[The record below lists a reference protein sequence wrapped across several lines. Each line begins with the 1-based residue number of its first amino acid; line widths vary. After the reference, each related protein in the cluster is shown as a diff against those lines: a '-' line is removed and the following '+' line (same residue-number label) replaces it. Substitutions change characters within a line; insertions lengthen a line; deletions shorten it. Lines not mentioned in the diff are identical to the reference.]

1 MTKVIKRDCSEVDF
15 DKSKISTAILKAMK
29 NGSGIVKPKI
39 AEDIADEIENECK
52 DKDEVSISDIESM
65 VYDKLITKKQRL
77 TAKAYEGYRSI
88 REFQRENENT
98 TDEEIHNLVEDKDEY
113 WKDEN
118 ANKNPVLNPTKRDYI
133 AGSVSTDITKRYL
146 LSPEIIQAH
155 NDGLIHF
162 HDADYFLQH
171 MHNCGLVNS
180 EDMLQ
185 NNTVISETLI
195 ETPHSF
201 STACNIETQ
210 AIAQI
215 ASNQYGGQSIS
226 LAHLAPFV
234 NVSRKSIRKKVT
246 EELYDNGLIS
256 EYDED
261 LAEVVHITNKRL
273 KEEIEK
279 GVQTIQ
285 YQLVTLMTTNGQA
298 PFITIF
304 MYLNEAKNECEKA
317 DLAMLIEEMLH
328 QRIQGVKNEKGV
340 YIAPAF
346 PKLIYVLEEDN
357 ITEDSKYWYLT
368 ELAAKCTSK
377 RLVPDY
383 ISEKMMLELKG
394 DVYTCMG
401 CVDGK
406 ELITYKIKNNLYV
419 ESFERMW
426 RRLSDSFEIKHQ
438 YSETNPNLYMDLSE
452 VTIYD
457 TEKGFVET
465 KRIIRNVSSE
475 WLDVDFSNG
484 RRLLCT
490 TDHPLTLR
498 DGRNVHASELKL
510 GDKILINSNQYN
522 EESILFNT
530 DKAWLLGFMLCD
542 GCYQNNHVFASIA
555 ATGEDEIEEKFS
567 NTFTKYFGLNVKTI
581 LQERGKKGTY
591 KDLCAISDNN
601 GGIQYVT
608 NYFTSKFGG
617 INKVNRQIPNEVFSW
632 NYEAKL
638 AFFAGMI
645 DADDINSH
653 QNENNFST
661 VQIGSTNK
669 ELALQQMALAQS
681 IGIPAKIYHNH
692 YTKKNPELIRY
703 RVEFYP
709 TDELVNYIVCKKKCD
724 NYIESNVSG
733 YAIESEVIKINPIH
747 KEMYSY
753 DVTTSSE
760 HFEVSGIYSHN
771 CRSFLTVDRFTD
783 KVGNIA
789 NAKNFDP
796 NKHKYY
802 GRFNQGV
809 VTISL
814 PDIAFSSDGDF
825 DKFWE
830 IFEERTELCHKALR
844 SRHERLLGTSSDV
857 APILWQHGAYARLKK
872 HEKIDRLLYDGYSTI
887 SLGYAGLYE
896 CVKFMTGHSHSDEG
910 IGEEFG
916 LKVMQAL
923 NDKCNQWKKVENIDY
938 SLYGTPL
945 ESTTY
950 KFAKCLKSRFGE
962 NIFKELDGFDRNYI
976 TNSYHIPVFEHITAF
991 EKLRIESK
999 FQKLSPGGAISY
1011 IEVPSMSHNIP
1022 AILEVIKFI
1031 YNNIMYAE
1039 INTKS
1044 CYCEKC
1050 GFDGDIPLVS
1060 DENNRLKW
1068 ECPSCGNTDNTT
1080 MDIAFRVCG
1089 YIGTAKNGGNQGR
1102 YGDIHDRVYHLDDME
1117 YAED

>member
-1 MTKVIKRDCSEVDF
+1 MKVIKRDCSEVDF
-15 DKSKISTAILKAMK
+15 DKSKISAAILKAMK

-39 AEDIADEIENECK
+39 AEDIANEIENECK
-52 DKDEVSISDIESM
+52 DKNEVSVSDIESM
-65 VYDKLITKKQRL
+65 VFDKLITKKQRL

-98 TDEEIHNLVEDKDEY
+98 TDTEIYDLVEDKDEY

-118 ANKNPVLNPTKRDYI
+118 ANKNPTLNPTKRDYI
-133 AGSVSTDITKRYL
+133 AGSVSTDMTKRYL
-146 LSPEIIQAH
+146 LSPDIIQAH
-155 NDGLIHF
+155 NEGLIHF

-171 MHNCGLVNS
+171 MNNCGLVNS

-234 NVSRKSIRKKVT
+234 DVSRKSIRKKVT
-246 EELYDNGLIS
+246 EELFNNGLIS
-256 EYDED
+256 EYNED
-261 LAEVVHITNKRL
+261 LAEVINITNERL

-304 MYLNEAKNECEKA
+304 MYLNEAKNNQEKA
-317 DLAMLIEEMLH
+317 DLAMLIEEILR
-328 QRIQGVKNEKGV
+328 QRIQGVKNEEGV

-401 CVDGK
+401 
-406 ELITYKIKNNLYV
+406 
-419 ESFERMW
+419 
-426 RRLSDSFEIKHQ
+426 
-438 YSETNPNLYMDLSE
+438 
-452 VTIYD
+452 
-457 TEKGFVET
+457 
-465 KRIIRNVSSE
+465 
-475 WLDVDFSNG
+475 
-484 RRLLCT
+484 
-490 TDHPLTLR
+490 
-498 DGRNVHASELKL
+498 
-510 GDKILINSNQYN
+510 
-522 EESILFNT
+522 
-530 DKAWLLGFMLCD
+530 
-542 GCYQNNHVFASIA
+542 
-555 ATGEDEIEEKFS
+555 
-567 NTFTKYFGLNVKTI
+567 
-581 LQERGKKGTY
+581 
-591 KDLCAISDNN
+591 
-601 GGIQYVT
+601 
-608 NYFTSKFGG
+608 
-617 INKVNRQIPNEVFSW
+617 
-632 NYEAKL
+632 
-638 AFFAGMI
+638 
-645 DADDINSH
+645 
-653 QNENNFST
+653 
-661 VQIGSTNK
+661 
-669 ELALQQMALAQS
+669 
-681 IGIPAKIYHNH
+681 
-692 YTKKNPELIRY
+692 
-703 RVEFYP
+703 
-709 TDELVNYIVCKKKCD
+709 
-724 NYIESNVSG
+724 
-733 YAIESEVIKINPIH
+733 
-747 KEMYSY
+747 
-753 DVTTSSE
+753 
-760 HFEVSGIYSHN
+760 

-844 SRHERLLGTSSDV
+844 ARHERLLGTSSDV

-923 NDKCNQWKKVENIDY
+923 NDKCNQWKQAENIDY

-950 KFAKCLKSRFGE
+950 KFAKCLKSRFG
-962 NIFKELDGFDRNYI
+962 NDIFEKLDGFDRNYI

-1011 IEVPSMSHNIP
+1011 IEIPSMSHNIS

-1117 YAED
+1117 YTED

>member
-1 MTKVIKRDCSEVDF
+1 MTKVIKRDCSEVNF

-39 AEDIADEIENECK
+39 AEDIANEIENECK
-52 DKDEVSISDIESM
+52 NKDEVSISDIESM

-98 TDEEIHNLVEDKDEY
+98 TDVEIHDLVEDKDEY

-133 AGSVSTDITKRYL
+133 AGSVSTDMTKRYL

-155 NDGLIHF
+155 NEGLIHF

-171 MHNCGLVNS
+171 MHNCGVVNS

-195 ETPHSF
+195 ETPHGF

-234 NVSRKSIRKKVT
+234 DVSRKSIRKKVT

-256 EYDED
+256 EYNED
-261 LAEVVHITNKRL
+261 LAEVVNITNKRL

-304 MYLNEAKNECEKA
+304 MYLNEAKNEREKA

-328 QRIQGVKNEKGV
+328 QRIQGVKNEEGV

-368 ELAAKCTSK
+368 ELAAECTSK

-383 ISEKMMLELKG
+383 ISEKMMLKLKG

-401 CVDGK
+401 
-406 ELITYKIKNNLYV
+406 
-419 ESFERMW
+419 
-426 RRLSDSFEIKHQ
+426 
-438 YSETNPNLYMDLSE
+438 
-452 VTIYD
+452 
-457 TEKGFVET
+457 
-465 KRIIRNVSSE
+465 
-475 WLDVDFSNG
+475 
-484 RRLLCT
+484 
-490 TDHPLTLR
+490 
-498 DGRNVHASELKL
+498 
-510 GDKILINSNQYN
+510 
-522 EESILFNT
+522 
-530 DKAWLLGFMLCD
+530 
-542 GCYQNNHVFASIA
+542 
-555 ATGEDEIEEKFS
+555 
-567 NTFTKYFGLNVKTI
+567 
-581 LQERGKKGTY
+581 
-591 KDLCAISDNN
+591 
-601 GGIQYVT
+601 
-608 NYFTSKFGG
+608 
-617 INKVNRQIPNEVFSW
+617 
-632 NYEAKL
+632 
-638 AFFAGMI
+638 
-645 DADDINSH
+645 
-653 QNENNFST
+653 
-661 VQIGSTNK
+661 
-669 ELALQQMALAQS
+669 
-681 IGIPAKIYHNH
+681 
-692 YTKKNPELIRY
+692 
-703 RVEFYP
+703 
-709 TDELVNYIVCKKKCD
+709 
-724 NYIESNVSG
+724 
-733 YAIESEVIKINPIH
+733 
-747 KEMYSY
+747 
-753 DVTTSSE
+753 
-760 HFEVSGIYSHN
+760 

-796 NKHKYY
+796 SKHKYY

-844 SRHERLLGTSSDV
+844 ARHERLLGTSSDV

-910 IGEEFG
+910 VGEEFG
-916 LKVMQAL
+916 LKVMQTL
-923 NDKCNQWKKVENIDY
+923 NDKCNQWKEAENIDY

-950 KFAKCLKSRFGE
+950 KFAKCLKSRFGSD
-962 NIFKELDGFDRNYI
+962 IFKKLDGFDRNYI

-1050 GFDGDIPLVS
+1050 GFDGDIPLVL

-1117 YAED
+1117 YTED

>member
-52 DKDEVSISDIESM
+52 DKEEVSISDIESM

-98 TDEEIHNLVEDKDEY
+98 TDIEIHNLVEDKDEY

-133 AGSVSTDITKRYL
+133 AGSVSTDMTKRYL

-155 NDGLIHF
+155 NEGLIHF

-234 NVSRKSIRKKVT
+234 DVSRKSIRKKVT
-246 EELYDNGLIS
+246 EELFNNGLIS
-256 EYDED
+256 EYNED

-328 QRIQGVKNEKGV
+328 QRIQGVKNEDGV

-368 ELAAKCTSK
+368 ELAAECTSK

-401 CVDGK
+401 
-406 ELITYKIKNNLYV
+406 
-419 ESFERMW
+419 
-426 RRLSDSFEIKHQ
+426 
-438 YSETNPNLYMDLSE
+438 
-452 VTIYD
+452 
-457 TEKGFVET
+457 
-465 KRIIRNVSSE
+465 
-475 WLDVDFSNG
+475 
-484 RRLLCT
+484 
-490 TDHPLTLR
+490 
-498 DGRNVHASELKL
+498 
-510 GDKILINSNQYN
+510 
-522 EESILFNT
+522 
-530 DKAWLLGFMLCD
+530 
-542 GCYQNNHVFASIA
+542 
-555 ATGEDEIEEKFS
+555 
-567 NTFTKYFGLNVKTI
+567 
-581 LQERGKKGTY
+581 
-591 KDLCAISDNN
+591 
-601 GGIQYVT
+601 
-608 NYFTSKFGG
+608 
-617 INKVNRQIPNEVFSW
+617 
-632 NYEAKL
+632 
-638 AFFAGMI
+638 
-645 DADDINSH
+645 
-653 QNENNFST
+653 
-661 VQIGSTNK
+661 
-669 ELALQQMALAQS
+669 
-681 IGIPAKIYHNH
+681 
-692 YTKKNPELIRY
+692 
-703 RVEFYP
+703 
-709 TDELVNYIVCKKKCD
+709 
-724 NYIESNVSG
+724 
-733 YAIESEVIKINPIH
+733 
-747 KEMYSY
+747 
-753 DVTTSSE
+753 
-760 HFEVSGIYSHN
+760 

-844 SRHERLLGTSSDV
+844 ARHERLLGTSSDV

-923 NDKCNQWKKVENIDY
+923 NDKCNQWKQAENIDY

-950 KFAKCLKSRFGE
+950 KFAKCLKSRFGSD
-962 NIFKELDGFDRNYI
+962 IFKKLDGFDRNYI

-1068 ECPSCGNTDNTT
+1068 ECPNCGNTDNTT

-1117 YAED
+1117 YTED

>member
-1 MTKVIKRDCSEVDF
+1 MIQVIKRDCTLADF
-15 DKSKISTAILKAMK
+15 DASKIYNAIMKAMK
-29 NGSGIVKPKI
+29 NGSGIVKPNI
-39 AEDIADEIENECK
+39 AEDIANEIEAECRNI
-52 DKDEVSISDIESM
+52 DEVSISDIELM
-65 VYDKLITKKQRL
+65 VYDKLISKKQRL

-98 TDEEIHNLVEDKDEY
+98 TDEEINSLLDDGNEY
-113 WKDEN
+113 WIHEN
-118 ANKNPVLNPTKRDYI
+118 ANKNSILNPTKRDYM
-133 AGSVSTDITKRYL
+133 AGIISTDATKRYL

-155 NDGLIHF
+155 NEGIIHF
-162 HDADYFLQH
+162 HDADYFAQH
-171 MHNCGLVNS
+171 MHNCGLVNL

-185 NNTVISETLI
+185 NNTVISEVLI
-195 ETPHSF
+195 EKPHAF
-201 STACNIETQ
+201 STACNIATQ
-210 AIAQI
+210 GIAQI

-234 NVSRKSIRKKVT
+234 NVSRKSIRKNVT

-256 EYDED
+256 DYNED
-261 LAEVVHITNKRL
+261 LAEVVNITNKRL

-304 MYLNEAKNECEKA
+304 MYLNEAKNEREKA

-328 QRIQGVKNEKGV
+328 QRIQGVKNEDGV

-346 PKLIYVLEEDN
+346 PKLIYVLEDDN

-368 ELAAKCTSK
+368 ELAAECSSK

-401 CVDGK
+401 
-406 ELITYKIKNNLYV
+406 
-419 ESFERMW
+419 
-426 RRLSDSFEIKHQ
+426 
-438 YSETNPNLYMDLSE
+438 
-452 VTIYD
+452 
-457 TEKGFVET
+457 
-465 KRIIRNVSSE
+465 
-475 WLDVDFSNG
+475 
-484 RRLLCT
+484 
-490 TDHPLTLR
+490 
-498 DGRNVHASELKL
+498 
-510 GDKILINSNQYN
+510 
-522 EESILFNT
+522 
-530 DKAWLLGFMLCD
+530 
-542 GCYQNNHVFASIA
+542 
-555 ATGEDEIEEKFS
+555 
-567 NTFTKYFGLNVKTI
+567 
-581 LQERGKKGTY
+581 
-591 KDLCAISDNN
+591 
-601 GGIQYVT
+601 
-608 NYFTSKFGG
+608 
-617 INKVNRQIPNEVFSW
+617 
-632 NYEAKL
+632 
-638 AFFAGMI
+638 
-645 DADDINSH
+645 
-653 QNENNFST
+653 
-661 VQIGSTNK
+661 
-669 ELALQQMALAQS
+669 
-681 IGIPAKIYHNH
+681 
-692 YTKKNPELIRY
+692 
-703 RVEFYP
+703 
-709 TDELVNYIVCKKKCD
+709 
-724 NYIESNVSG
+724 
-733 YAIESEVIKINPIH
+733 
-747 KEMYSY
+747 
-753 DVTTSSE
+753 
-760 HFEVSGIYSHN
+760 

-844 SRHERLLGTSSDV
+844 ARHERLLGTSSDV

-923 NDKCNQWKKVENIDY
+923 NDKCNQWKQAENIDY

-950 KFAKCLKSRFGE
+950 KFAKCLKSRFGSD
-962 NIFKELDGFDRNYI
+962 IFEKLDGFDRNYI

-1117 YAED
+1117 YTED

>member
-1 MTKVIKRDCSEVDF
+1 MVVIKRDCSEVDF

-39 AEDIADEIENECK
+39 AEDIADEIEEECNNK
-52 DKDEVSISDIESM
+52 EDVSISDIESM

-234 NVSRKSIRKKVT
+234 NVSRKSIRKKVI

-256 EYDED
+256 NYNED
-261 LAEVVHITNKRL
+261 LAEVANITNKRL

-304 MYLNEAKNECEKA
+304 MYLNEAKNEREKA

-401 CVDGK
+401 C
-406 ELITYKIKNNLYV
+406 
-419 ESFERMW
+419 
-426 RRLSDSFEIKHQ
+426 
-438 YSETNPNLYMDLSE
+438 
-452 VTIYD
+452 
-457 TEKGFVET
+457 
-465 KRIIRNVSSE
+465 
-475 WLDVDFSNG
+475 
-484 RRLLCT
+484 
-490 TDHPLTLR
+490 
-498 DGRNVHASELKL
+498 
-510 GDKILINSNQYN
+510 
-522 EESILFNT
+522 
-530 DKAWLLGFMLCD
+530 
-542 GCYQNNHVFASIA
+542 
-555 ATGEDEIEEKFS
+555 
-567 NTFTKYFGLNVKTI
+567 
-581 LQERGKKGTY
+581 
-591 KDLCAISDNN
+591 
-601 GGIQYVT
+601 
-608 NYFTSKFGG
+608 
-617 INKVNRQIPNEVFSW
+617 
-632 NYEAKL
+632 
-638 AFFAGMI
+638 
-645 DADDINSH
+645 
-653 QNENNFST
+653 
-661 VQIGSTNK
+661 
-669 ELALQQMALAQS
+669 
-681 IGIPAKIYHNH
+681 
-692 YTKKNPELIRY
+692 
-703 RVEFYP
+703 
-709 TDELVNYIVCKKKCD
+709 
-724 NYIESNVSG
+724 
-733 YAIESEVIKINPIH
+733 
-747 KEMYSY
+747 
-753 DVTTSSE
+753 
-760 HFEVSGIYSHN
+760 
-771 CRSFLTVDRFTD
+771 RSFLTVDRFTD

-844 SRHERLLGTSSDV
+844 ARHERLLGTSSDV

-872 HEKIDRLLYDGYSTI
+872 HEKIDRLLYNGYSTI

-923 NDKCNQWKKVENIDY
+923 NDKCNQWKQAENIDY

-950 KFAKCLKSRFGE
+950 KFAKCLKSRFG
-962 NIFKELDGFDRNYI
+962 NDIFEKLDGFDRNYI

-991 EKLRIESK
+991 EKLKIESK

-1011 IEVPSMSHNIP
+1011 IEIPSMSHNIS

-1117 YAED
+1117 YTED

>member
-1 MTKVIKRDCSEVDF
+1 MTKVKVIQRDCSEADF

-39 AEDIADEIENECK
+39 AEDIADEIEEECK
-52 DKDEVSISDIESM
+52 DKDEVSVSDIESM

-98 TDEEIHNLVEDKDEY
+98 TDEEIFRLIEDHDEY

-118 ANKNPVLNPTKRDYI
+118 ANKNPVLNPTKRDYM

-146 LSPEIIQAH
+146 LSPEIVQAH
-155 NDGLIHF
+155 LLGLLHF
-162 HDADYFLQH
+162 HDADYFAQH
-171 MHNCGLVNS
+171 MNNCGLDNL
-180 EDMLQ
+180 DDILQ
-185 NNTVISETLI
+185 NETVISETLI
-195 ETPHSF
+195 QKPHSF
-201 STACNIETQ
+201 STACNIATQ

-246 EELYDNGLIS
+246 EELYNNGLIS
-256 EYDED
+256 EYNENF
-261 LAEVVHITNKRL
+261 AEVINITNKRL
-273 KEEIEK
+273 KEEVEK
-279 GVQTIQ
+279 GIQMIQ

-317 DLAMLIEEMLH
+317 DLAMLIEEMLR
-328 QRIQGVKNEKGV
+328 QRIQGVKNEYGV

-368 ELAAKCTSK
+368 ELAAECSSK

-401 CVDGK
+401 
-406 ELITYKIKNNLYV
+406 
-419 ESFERMW
+419 
-426 RRLSDSFEIKHQ
+426 
-438 YSETNPNLYMDLSE
+438 
-452 VTIYD
+452 
-457 TEKGFVET
+457 
-465 KRIIRNVSSE
+465 
-475 WLDVDFSNG
+475 
-484 RRLLCT
+484 
-490 TDHPLTLR
+490 
-498 DGRNVHASELKL
+498 
-510 GDKILINSNQYN
+510 
-522 EESILFNT
+522 
-530 DKAWLLGFMLCD
+530 
-542 GCYQNNHVFASIA
+542 
-555 ATGEDEIEEKFS
+555 
-567 NTFTKYFGLNVKTI
+567 
-581 LQERGKKGTY
+581 
-591 KDLCAISDNN
+591 
-601 GGIQYVT
+601 
-608 NYFTSKFGG
+608 
-617 INKVNRQIPNEVFSW
+617 
-632 NYEAKL
+632 
-638 AFFAGMI
+638 
-645 DADDINSH
+645 
-653 QNENNFST
+653 
-661 VQIGSTNK
+661 
-669 ELALQQMALAQS
+669 
-681 IGIPAKIYHNH
+681 
-692 YTKKNPELIRY
+692 
-703 RVEFYP
+703 
-709 TDELVNYIVCKKKCD
+709 
-724 NYIESNVSG
+724 
-733 YAIESEVIKINPIH
+733 
-747 KEMYSY
+747 
-753 DVTTSSE
+753 
-760 HFEVSGIYSHN
+760 

-844 SRHERLLGTSSDV
+844 ARHERLLGTSSDV

-923 NDKCNQWKKVENIDY
+923 NDKCNQWKQAENIDY

-950 KFAKCLKSRFGE
+950 KFAKCLKSRFGSD
-962 NIFKELDGFDRNYI
+962 IFKKLDGFDRNYI

-1068 ECPSCGNTDNTT
+1068 ECPNCGNTDNTT

-1117 YAED
+1117 YTED

>member
-39 AEDIADEIENECK
+39 ADDIANEIEEECK
-52 DKDEVSISDIESM
+52 DKEEVSISDIESI

-98 TDEEIHNLVEDKDEY
+98 TDIEIHDLVEDKDEY

-133 AGSVSTDITKRYL
+133 AGSVSTDMTKRYL

-155 NDGLIHF
+155 NEGLIHF

-171 MHNCGLVNS
+171 MHNCGLVNL

-185 NNTVISETLI
+185 NNTVISEVLI
-195 ETPHSF
+195 EKPHAF
-201 STACNIETQ
+201 STACNIATQ
-210 AIAQI
+210 GIAQI

-256 EYDED
+256 EYNED
-261 LAEVVHITNKRL
+261 LAEVINITDKRL

-328 QRIQGVKNEKGV
+328 QRIQGVKNEDGV

-368 ELAAKCTSK
+368 ELAAECSSK

-401 CVDGK
+401 
-406 ELITYKIKNNLYV
+406 
-419 ESFERMW
+419 
-426 RRLSDSFEIKHQ
+426 
-438 YSETNPNLYMDLSE
+438 
-452 VTIYD
+452 
-457 TEKGFVET
+457 
-465 KRIIRNVSSE
+465 
-475 WLDVDFSNG
+475 
-484 RRLLCT
+484 
-490 TDHPLTLR
+490 
-498 DGRNVHASELKL
+498 
-510 GDKILINSNQYN
+510 
-522 EESILFNT
+522 
-530 DKAWLLGFMLCD
+530 
-542 GCYQNNHVFASIA
+542 
-555 ATGEDEIEEKFS
+555 
-567 NTFTKYFGLNVKTI
+567 
-581 LQERGKKGTY
+581 
-591 KDLCAISDNN
+591 
-601 GGIQYVT
+601 
-608 NYFTSKFGG
+608 
-617 INKVNRQIPNEVFSW
+617 
-632 NYEAKL
+632 
-638 AFFAGMI
+638 
-645 DADDINSH
+645 
-653 QNENNFST
+653 
-661 VQIGSTNK
+661 
-669 ELALQQMALAQS
+669 
-681 IGIPAKIYHNH
+681 
-692 YTKKNPELIRY
+692 
-703 RVEFYP
+703 
-709 TDELVNYIVCKKKCD
+709 
-724 NYIESNVSG
+724 
-733 YAIESEVIKINPIH
+733 
-747 KEMYSY
+747 
-753 DVTTSSE
+753 
-760 HFEVSGIYSHN
+760 

-844 SRHERLLGTSSDV
+844 ARHERLLGTSSDV

-872 HEKIDRLLYDGYSTI
+872 HEKIDRLLYNGYSTI

-916 LKVMQAL
+916 LKVMQSL
-923 NDKCNQWKKVENIDY
+923 NDKCNQWKQAENIDY

-950 KFAKCLKSRFGE
+950 KFAKCLKSRFGSD
-962 NIFKELDGFDRNYI
+962 IFEKLDGFDRNYI

-1117 YAED
+1117 YTED

>member
-1 MTKVIKRDCSEVDF
+1 MKVVKRDCSEVDF

-39 AEDIADEIENECK
+39 AEDIANEIEKECK
-52 DKDEVSISDIESM
+52 NKDEVSISDIESM

-98 TDEEIHNLVEDKDEY
+98 TDSEIHNLVEDKDEY

-118 ANKNPVLNPTKRDYI
+118 ANKNPTLNPTKRDYI
-133 AGSVSTDITKRYL
+133 AGSVSTDMTKRYL

-155 NDGLIHF
+155 NEGLIHF

-171 MHNCGLVNS
+171 MHNCGLVNL

-185 NNTVISETLI
+185 NNTVISEVLI
-195 ETPHSF
+195 ETPHAF
-201 STACNIETQ
+201 STACNIATQ
-210 AIAQI
+210 GIAQI

-234 NVSRKSIRKKVT
+234 DVSRKSIRKKVT

-256 EYDED
+256 EYNED
-261 LAEVVHITNKRL
+261 LAEVVNITNKRL

-304 MYLNEAKNECEKA
+304 MYLNEAKNEREKA

-368 ELAAKCTSK
+368 ELAAECTSK

-383 ISEKMMLELKG
+383 ISEKMMLELKC

-401 CVDGK
+401 
-406 ELITYKIKNNLYV
+406 
-419 ESFERMW
+419 
-426 RRLSDSFEIKHQ
+426 
-438 YSETNPNLYMDLSE
+438 
-452 VTIYD
+452 
-457 TEKGFVET
+457 
-465 KRIIRNVSSE
+465 
-475 WLDVDFSNG
+475 
-484 RRLLCT
+484 
-490 TDHPLTLR
+490 
-498 DGRNVHASELKL
+498 
-510 GDKILINSNQYN
+510 
-522 EESILFNT
+522 
-530 DKAWLLGFMLCD
+530 
-542 GCYQNNHVFASIA
+542 
-555 ATGEDEIEEKFS
+555 
-567 NTFTKYFGLNVKTI
+567 
-581 LQERGKKGTY
+581 
-591 KDLCAISDNN
+591 
-601 GGIQYVT
+601 
-608 NYFTSKFGG
+608 
-617 INKVNRQIPNEVFSW
+617 
-632 NYEAKL
+632 
-638 AFFAGMI
+638 
-645 DADDINSH
+645 
-653 QNENNFST
+653 
-661 VQIGSTNK
+661 
-669 ELALQQMALAQS
+669 
-681 IGIPAKIYHNH
+681 
-692 YTKKNPELIRY
+692 
-703 RVEFYP
+703 
-709 TDELVNYIVCKKKCD
+709 
-724 NYIESNVSG
+724 
-733 YAIESEVIKINPIH
+733 
-747 KEMYSY
+747 
-753 DVTTSSE
+753 
-760 HFEVSGIYSHN
+760 

-789 NAKNFDP
+789 NAKNFNP
-796 NKHKYY
+796 SKHKYY

-844 SRHERLLGTSSDV
+844 ARHERLLGTSSDV

-896 CVKFMTGHSHSDEG
+896 CVKFMTGHSNSDEG

-923 NDKCNQWKKVENIDY
+923 NDKCNQWKEAENIDY

-950 KFAKCLKSRFGE
+950 KFAKCLKSRFGSD
-962 NIFKELDGFDRNYI
+962 IFEKLDGFDRNYI

-1117 YAED
+1117 YTED

>member
-1 MTKVIKRDCSEVDF
+1 MTKVIKRDCTEVYF

-98 TDEEIHNLVEDKDEY
+98 TDIEIHDLVEDKDEY

-133 AGSVSTDITKRYL
+133 AGSISTDMTKRYL

-155 NDGLIHF
+155 NEGLIHF

-234 NVSRKSIRKKVT
+234 DVSRKSIRKKVT

-256 EYDED
+256 EYNED
-261 LAEVVHITNKRL
+261 LAEVVNITNKRL

-304 MYLNEAKNECEKA
+304 MYLNEAKNEREKA

-328 QRIQGVKNEKGV
+328 QRIQGVKNEEGV

-368 ELAAKCTSK
+368 ELAAECTSK

-383 ISEKMMLELKG
+383 ISEKMMLKLKG

-401 CVDGK
+401 
-406 ELITYKIKNNLYV
+406 
-419 ESFERMW
+419 
-426 RRLSDSFEIKHQ
+426 
-438 YSETNPNLYMDLSE
+438 
-452 VTIYD
+452 
-457 TEKGFVET
+457 
-465 KRIIRNVSSE
+465 
-475 WLDVDFSNG
+475 
-484 RRLLCT
+484 
-490 TDHPLTLR
+490 
-498 DGRNVHASELKL
+498 
-510 GDKILINSNQYN
+510 
-522 EESILFNT
+522 
-530 DKAWLLGFMLCD
+530 
-542 GCYQNNHVFASIA
+542 
-555 ATGEDEIEEKFS
+555 
-567 NTFTKYFGLNVKTI
+567 
-581 LQERGKKGTY
+581 
-591 KDLCAISDNN
+591 
-601 GGIQYVT
+601 
-608 NYFTSKFGG
+608 
-617 INKVNRQIPNEVFSW
+617 
-632 NYEAKL
+632 
-638 AFFAGMI
+638 
-645 DADDINSH
+645 
-653 QNENNFST
+653 
-661 VQIGSTNK
+661 
-669 ELALQQMALAQS
+669 
-681 IGIPAKIYHNH
+681 
-692 YTKKNPELIRY
+692 
-703 RVEFYP
+703 
-709 TDELVNYIVCKKKCD
+709 
-724 NYIESNVSG
+724 
-733 YAIESEVIKINPIH
+733 
-747 KEMYSY
+747 
-753 DVTTSSE
+753 
-760 HFEVSGIYSHN
+760 

-796 NKHKYY
+796 SKHKYY

-844 SRHERLLGTSSDV
+844 ARHERLLGTSSDV

-910 IGEEFG
+910 VGEEFG

-923 NDKCNQWKKVENIDY
+923 NDKCNQWKKAENIDY

-962 NIFKELDGFDRNYI
+962 DIFKELDGFDRNYI

-999 FQKLSPGGAISY
+999 FQQLSPGGAISY

-1039 INTKS
+1039 INIKS

-1050 GFDGDIPLVS
+1050 GFDGDIPLVA
-1060 DENNRLKW
+1060 DETNRLIW
-1068 ECPSCGNTDNTT
+1068 ECPNCGNTDNTT

-1117 YAED
+1117 EE

>member
-52 DKDEVSISDIESM
+52 NKEEVSISDIESM

-133 AGSVSTDITKRYL
+133 VGSVSTDITKRYL

-256 EYDED
+256 DYNED
-261 LAEVVHITNKRL
+261 LAEVVNITNKRL

-304 MYLNEAKNECEKA
+304 MYLNEAKSEREKA

-328 QRIQGVKNEKGV
+328 QRIQGVKNEDGV

-368 ELAAKCTSK
+368 ELAAECTSK

-383 ISEKMMLELKG
+383 ISEKIMLELKG

-401 CVDGK
+401 
-406 ELITYKIKNNLYV
+406 
-419 ESFERMW
+419 
-426 RRLSDSFEIKHQ
+426 
-438 YSETNPNLYMDLSE
+438 
-452 VTIYD
+452 
-457 TEKGFVET
+457 
-465 KRIIRNVSSE
+465 
-475 WLDVDFSNG
+475 
-484 RRLLCT
+484 
-490 TDHPLTLR
+490 
-498 DGRNVHASELKL
+498 
-510 GDKILINSNQYN
+510 
-522 EESILFNT
+522 
-530 DKAWLLGFMLCD
+530 
-542 GCYQNNHVFASIA
+542 
-555 ATGEDEIEEKFS
+555 
-567 NTFTKYFGLNVKTI
+567 
-581 LQERGKKGTY
+581 
-591 KDLCAISDNN
+591 
-601 GGIQYVT
+601 
-608 NYFTSKFGG
+608 
-617 INKVNRQIPNEVFSW
+617 
-632 NYEAKL
+632 
-638 AFFAGMI
+638 
-645 DADDINSH
+645 
-653 QNENNFST
+653 
-661 VQIGSTNK
+661 
-669 ELALQQMALAQS
+669 
-681 IGIPAKIYHNH
+681 
-692 YTKKNPELIRY
+692 
-703 RVEFYP
+703 
-709 TDELVNYIVCKKKCD
+709 
-724 NYIESNVSG
+724 
-733 YAIESEVIKINPIH
+733 
-747 KEMYSY
+747 
-753 DVTTSSE
+753 
-760 HFEVSGIYSHN
+760 

-825 DKFWE
+825 DKFWK

-844 SRHERLLGTSSDV
+844 ARHERLLGTSSDV

-923 NDKCNQWKKVENIDY
+923 NDKCNQWKQAENIDY

-950 KFAKCLKSRFGE
+950 KFAKCLKSRFGGD
-962 NIFKELDGFDRNYI
+962 IFEKLDGFDRNYI

-1068 ECPSCGNTDNTT
+1068 ECPNCGNTDNTT

-1117 YAED
+1117 YTED

>member
-1 MTKVIKRDCSEVDF
+1 MTKVKVIQRDCSEADF

-39 AEDIADEIENECK
+39 AEDIADEIEEECK
-52 DKDEVSISDIESM
+52 DKDEVSVSDIESM

-98 TDEEIHNLVEDKDEY
+98 TDIEIHDLVEDKDEY

-133 AGSVSTDITKRYL
+133 AGSVSTDMTKRYL

-155 NDGLIHF
+155 NEGLIHF

-256 EYDED
+256 DYNED
-261 LAEVVHITNKRL
+261 LAEVVNITNKRL

-317 DLAMLIEEMLH
+317 DLAMLIEEMLR
-328 QRIQGVKNEKGV
+328 QRIQGVKNEDGV

-346 PKLIYVLEEDN
+346 PKLIYVLEKDN

-368 ELAAKCTSK
+368 ELAAECSSK

-383 ISEKMMLELKG
+383 ISEKMMLKLKG

-401 CVDGK
+401 
-406 ELITYKIKNNLYV
+406 
-419 ESFERMW
+419 
-426 RRLSDSFEIKHQ
+426 
-438 YSETNPNLYMDLSE
+438 
-452 VTIYD
+452 
-457 TEKGFVET
+457 
-465 KRIIRNVSSE
+465 
-475 WLDVDFSNG
+475 
-484 RRLLCT
+484 
-490 TDHPLTLR
+490 
-498 DGRNVHASELKL
+498 
-510 GDKILINSNQYN
+510 
-522 EESILFNT
+522 
-530 DKAWLLGFMLCD
+530 
-542 GCYQNNHVFASIA
+542 
-555 ATGEDEIEEKFS
+555 
-567 NTFTKYFGLNVKTI
+567 
-581 LQERGKKGTY
+581 
-591 KDLCAISDNN
+591 
-601 GGIQYVT
+601 
-608 NYFTSKFGG
+608 
-617 INKVNRQIPNEVFSW
+617 
-632 NYEAKL
+632 
-638 AFFAGMI
+638 
-645 DADDINSH
+645 
-653 QNENNFST
+653 
-661 VQIGSTNK
+661 
-669 ELALQQMALAQS
+669 
-681 IGIPAKIYHNH
+681 
-692 YTKKNPELIRY
+692 
-703 RVEFYP
+703 
-709 TDELVNYIVCKKKCD
+709 
-724 NYIESNVSG
+724 
-733 YAIESEVIKINPIH
+733 
-747 KEMYSY
+747 
-753 DVTTSSE
+753 
-760 HFEVSGIYSHN
+760 

-796 NKHKYY
+796 SKHKYY

-844 SRHERLLGTSSDV
+844 ARHERLLGTSSDV
-857 APILWQHGAYARLKK
+857 APILWQHGAYARLNK

-896 CVKFMTGHSHSDEG
+896 CVKFMTGRSHSDEG
-910 IGEEFG
+910 FGEEFG

-923 NDKCNQWKKVENIDY
+923 NDKCNQWKQAENIDY

-950 KFAKCLKSRFGE
+950 KFAKCLKSRFG
-962 NIFKELDGFDRNYI
+962 NDIFEKLDGFDRNYI

-1011 IEVPSMSHNIP
+1011 IEIPSMSHNIP

-1060 DENNRLKW
+1060 DENNKLKW

-1117 YAED
+1117 YTED

>member
-39 AEDIADEIENECK
+39 ANDIANEIEEECK

-98 TDEEIHNLVEDKDEY
+98 TDIEIHDLVEDKDEY

-133 AGSVSTDITKRYL
+133 AGSVSTDMTKRYL

-155 NDGLIHF
+155 NEGLIHF

-234 NVSRKSIRKKVT
+234 EVSRKSIRKKVT

-256 EYDED
+256 EYNEHY
-261 LAEVVHITNKRL
+261 AEVKHITNKRL

-279 GVQTIQ
+279 GIQTIQ

-328 QRIQGVKNEKGV
+328 QRIQGVKNEDGV

-368 ELAAKCTSK
+368 ELAAECSSK

-401 CVDGK
+401 
-406 ELITYKIKNNLYV
+406 
-419 ESFERMW
+419 
-426 RRLSDSFEIKHQ
+426 
-438 YSETNPNLYMDLSE
+438 
-452 VTIYD
+452 
-457 TEKGFVET
+457 
-465 KRIIRNVSSE
+465 
-475 WLDVDFSNG
+475 
-484 RRLLCT
+484 
-490 TDHPLTLR
+490 
-498 DGRNVHASELKL
+498 
-510 GDKILINSNQYN
+510 
-522 EESILFNT
+522 
-530 DKAWLLGFMLCD
+530 
-542 GCYQNNHVFASIA
+542 
-555 ATGEDEIEEKFS
+555 
-567 NTFTKYFGLNVKTI
+567 
-581 LQERGKKGTY
+581 
-591 KDLCAISDNN
+591 
-601 GGIQYVT
+601 
-608 NYFTSKFGG
+608 
-617 INKVNRQIPNEVFSW
+617 
-632 NYEAKL
+632 
-638 AFFAGMI
+638 
-645 DADDINSH
+645 
-653 QNENNFST
+653 
-661 VQIGSTNK
+661 
-669 ELALQQMALAQS
+669 
-681 IGIPAKIYHNH
+681 
-692 YTKKNPELIRY
+692 
-703 RVEFYP
+703 
-709 TDELVNYIVCKKKCD
+709 
-724 NYIESNVSG
+724 
-733 YAIESEVIKINPIH
+733 
-747 KEMYSY
+747 
-753 DVTTSSE
+753 
-760 HFEVSGIYSHN
+760 

-844 SRHERLLGTSSDV
+844 ARHERLLGTSSDV

-923 NDKCNQWKKVENIDY
+923 NDKCNQWKQAENIDY

-950 KFAKCLKSRFGE
+950 KFAKCLKSRFGSD
-962 NIFKELDGFDRNYI
+962 IFEKLDGFDRNYI

-1068 ECPSCGNTDNTT
+1068 ECPNCGNTDNTT

-1117 YAED
+1117 YMEDL

>member
-1 MTKVIKRDCSEVDF
+1 MTKVIKRDCSEVNF

-39 AEDIADEIENECK
+39 ADDIANEIKEECK

-98 TDEEIHNLVEDKDEY
+98 TDIEIHDLVEDKDEY

-133 AGSVSTDITKRYL
+133 AGSVSTDMTKRYL

-155 NDGLIHF
+155 NEGLIHF

-234 NVSRKSIRKKVT
+234 DVSRKSIRKKVT
-246 EELYDNGLIS
+246 EELFDNGLIS
-256 EYDED
+256 EYNED

-304 MYLNEAKNECEKA
+304 MYLNEAKNEQEKT

-328 QRIQGVKNEKGV
+328 QRIQGVKNEEGV

-383 ISEKMMLELKG
+383 ISEKIMLELKG

-401 CVDGK
+401 C
-406 ELITYKIKNNLYV
+406 
-419 ESFERMW
+419 
-426 RRLSDSFEIKHQ
+426 
-438 YSETNPNLYMDLSE
+438 
-452 VTIYD
+452 
-457 TEKGFVET
+457 
-465 KRIIRNVSSE
+465 
-475 WLDVDFSNG
+475 
-484 RRLLCT
+484 
-490 TDHPLTLR
+490 
-498 DGRNVHASELKL
+498 
-510 GDKILINSNQYN
+510 
-522 EESILFNT
+522 
-530 DKAWLLGFMLCD
+530 
-542 GCYQNNHVFASIA
+542 
-555 ATGEDEIEEKFS
+555 
-567 NTFTKYFGLNVKTI
+567 
-581 LQERGKKGTY
+581 
-591 KDLCAISDNN
+591 
-601 GGIQYVT
+601 
-608 NYFTSKFGG
+608 
-617 INKVNRQIPNEVFSW
+617 
-632 NYEAKL
+632 
-638 AFFAGMI
+638 
-645 DADDINSH
+645 
-653 QNENNFST
+653 
-661 VQIGSTNK
+661 
-669 ELALQQMALAQS
+669 
-681 IGIPAKIYHNH
+681 
-692 YTKKNPELIRY
+692 
-703 RVEFYP
+703 
-709 TDELVNYIVCKKKCD
+709 
-724 NYIESNVSG
+724 
-733 YAIESEVIKINPIH
+733 
-747 KEMYSY
+747 
-753 DVTTSSE
+753 
-760 HFEVSGIYSHN
+760 
-771 CRSFLTVDRFTD
+771 RSFLTVDRFSD

-844 SRHERLLGTSSDV
+844 ARHERLLGTSSDV

-923 NDKCNQWKKVENIDY
+923 NDKCNQWKKAENIDY

-950 KFAKCLKSRFGE
+950 KFAKCLKSRFGSD
-962 NIFKELDGFDRNYI
+962 IFEKLDGFDRNYI

-1117 YAED
+1117 YTED

>member
-1 MTKVIKRDCSEVDF
+1 MKVIKRDCSEVDF
-15 DKSKISTAILKAMK
+15 DKSKISAAILKAMK

-39 AEDIADEIENECK
+39 AEDIANEIENECK
-52 DKDEVSISDIESM
+52 DKNEVSVSDIESM
-65 VYDKLITKKQRL
+65 VFDKLITKKQRL
-77 TAKAYEGYRSI
+77 TAKAYEGYKSI

-98 TDEEIHNLVEDKDEY
+98 TDTEIYDLVEDKDEY

-118 ANKNPVLNPTKRDYI
+118 ANKNPTLNPTKRDYI
-133 AGSVSTDITKRYL
+133 AGSVSTDMTKRYL
-146 LSPEIIQAH
+146 LSPDIIQAH
-155 NDGLIHF
+155 NEGLIHF

-171 MHNCGLVNS
+171 MNNCGLVNS

-234 NVSRKSIRKKVT
+234 DVSRKSIRKKVT
-246 EELYDNGLIS
+246 EELYNNGLIS
-256 EYDED
+256 EYNED
-261 LAEVVHITNKRL
+261 LAEVINITNERL

-304 MYLNEAKNECEKA
+304 MYLNEAKNNQEKA
-317 DLAMLIEEMLH
+317 DLAMLIEEILR
-328 QRIQGVKNEKGV
+328 QRIQGVKNEEGV

-401 CVDGK
+401 
-406 ELITYKIKNNLYV
+406 
-419 ESFERMW
+419 
-426 RRLSDSFEIKHQ
+426 
-438 YSETNPNLYMDLSE
+438 
-452 VTIYD
+452 
-457 TEKGFVET
+457 
-465 KRIIRNVSSE
+465 
-475 WLDVDFSNG
+475 
-484 RRLLCT
+484 
-490 TDHPLTLR
+490 
-498 DGRNVHASELKL
+498 
-510 GDKILINSNQYN
+510 
-522 EESILFNT
+522 
-530 DKAWLLGFMLCD
+530 
-542 GCYQNNHVFASIA
+542 
-555 ATGEDEIEEKFS
+555 
-567 NTFTKYFGLNVKTI
+567 
-581 LQERGKKGTY
+581 
-591 KDLCAISDNN
+591 
-601 GGIQYVT
+601 
-608 NYFTSKFGG
+608 
-617 INKVNRQIPNEVFSW
+617 
-632 NYEAKL
+632 
-638 AFFAGMI
+638 
-645 DADDINSH
+645 
-653 QNENNFST
+653 
-661 VQIGSTNK
+661 
-669 ELALQQMALAQS
+669 
-681 IGIPAKIYHNH
+681 
-692 YTKKNPELIRY
+692 
-703 RVEFYP
+703 
-709 TDELVNYIVCKKKCD
+709 
-724 NYIESNVSG
+724 
-733 YAIESEVIKINPIH
+733 
-747 KEMYSY
+747 
-753 DVTTSSE
+753 
-760 HFEVSGIYSHN
+760 

-844 SRHERLLGTSSDV
+844 ARHERLLGTSSDV

-923 NDKCNQWKKVENIDY
+923 NDKCNQWKQAENIDY

-950 KFAKCLKSRFGE
+950 KFAKCLKSRFG
-962 NIFKELDGFDRNYI
+962 NDIFEKLDGFDRNYI

-1011 IEVPSMSHNIP
+1011 IEIPSMSHNIS

-1117 YAED
+1117 YTED

>member
-1 MTKVIKRDCSEVDF
+1 MKVIKRDCSEVDF
-15 DKSKISTAILKAMK
+15 DKSKISAAILKAMK

-39 AEDIADEIENECK
+39 AEDIANEIENECK
-52 DKDEVSISDIESM
+52 DKNEVSVSDIEST
-65 VYDKLITKKQRL
+65 VFDKLITKKQRL

-98 TDEEIHNLVEDKDEY
+98 TDTEIYDLVEDKDEY

-118 ANKNPVLNPTKRDYI
+118 ANKNPTLNPTKRDYI
-133 AGSVSTDITKRYL
+133 AGSVSTDMTKRYL
-146 LSPEIIQAH
+146 LSPDIIQAH
-155 NDGLIHF
+155 NEGLIHF

-171 MHNCGLVNS
+171 MNNCGLVNS

-234 NVSRKSIRKKVT
+234 DVSRKSIRKKVT
-246 EELYDNGLIS
+246 EELYNNGLIS
-256 EYDED
+256 EYNED
-261 LAEVVHITNKRL
+261 LAEVINITNERL

-304 MYLNEAKNECEKA
+304 MYLNEAKNNQEKA
-317 DLAMLIEEMLH
+317 DLAMLIEEILR
-328 QRIQGVKNEKGV
+328 QRIQGVKNEEGV

-401 CVDGK
+401 
-406 ELITYKIKNNLYV
+406 
-419 ESFERMW
+419 
-426 RRLSDSFEIKHQ
+426 
-438 YSETNPNLYMDLSE
+438 
-452 VTIYD
+452 
-457 TEKGFVET
+457 
-465 KRIIRNVSSE
+465 
-475 WLDVDFSNG
+475 
-484 RRLLCT
+484 
-490 TDHPLTLR
+490 
-498 DGRNVHASELKL
+498 
-510 GDKILINSNQYN
+510 
-522 EESILFNT
+522 
-530 DKAWLLGFMLCD
+530 
-542 GCYQNNHVFASIA
+542 
-555 ATGEDEIEEKFS
+555 
-567 NTFTKYFGLNVKTI
+567 
-581 LQERGKKGTY
+581 
-591 KDLCAISDNN
+591 
-601 GGIQYVT
+601 
-608 NYFTSKFGG
+608 
-617 INKVNRQIPNEVFSW
+617 
-632 NYEAKL
+632 
-638 AFFAGMI
+638 
-645 DADDINSH
+645 
-653 QNENNFST
+653 
-661 VQIGSTNK
+661 
-669 ELALQQMALAQS
+669 
-681 IGIPAKIYHNH
+681 
-692 YTKKNPELIRY
+692 
-703 RVEFYP
+703 
-709 TDELVNYIVCKKKCD
+709 
-724 NYIESNVSG
+724 
-733 YAIESEVIKINPIH
+733 
-747 KEMYSY
+747 
-753 DVTTSSE
+753 
-760 HFEVSGIYSHN
+760 

-844 SRHERLLGTSSDV
+844 ARHERLLGTSSDV

-923 NDKCNQWKKVENIDY
+923 NDKCNQWKQAENIDY

-950 KFAKCLKSRFGE
+950 KFAKCLKSRFG
-962 NIFKELDGFDRNYI
+962 NDIFEKLDGFDRNYI

-1011 IEVPSMSHNIP
+1011 IEIPSMSHNIS

-1117 YAED
+1117 YTED

>member
-1 MTKVIKRDCSEVDF
+1 MVVIKRDCSEVDF
-15 DKSKISTAILKAMK
+15 DKSKISIAILKAMK

-39 AEDIADEIENECK
+39 AEDIANEIENECK
-52 DKDEVSISDIESM
+52 DKDEVSISDIESL

-98 TDEEIHNLVEDKDEY
+98 TDSEIHNLVEDKDEY

-133 AGSVSTDITKRYL
+133 AGSVSTDMTKRYL

-155 NDGLIHF
+155 NEGLIHF

-368 ELAAKCTSK
+368 ELAAECTSK

-401 CVDGK
+401 C
-406 ELITYKIKNNLYV
+406 
-419 ESFERMW
+419 
-426 RRLSDSFEIKHQ
+426 
-438 YSETNPNLYMDLSE
+438 
-452 VTIYD
+452 
-457 TEKGFVET
+457 
-465 KRIIRNVSSE
+465 
-475 WLDVDFSNG
+475 
-484 RRLLCT
+484 
-490 TDHPLTLR
+490 
-498 DGRNVHASELKL
+498 
-510 GDKILINSNQYN
+510 
-522 EESILFNT
+522 
-530 DKAWLLGFMLCD
+530 
-542 GCYQNNHVFASIA
+542 
-555 ATGEDEIEEKFS
+555 
-567 NTFTKYFGLNVKTI
+567 
-581 LQERGKKGTY
+581 
-591 KDLCAISDNN
+591 
-601 GGIQYVT
+601 
-608 NYFTSKFGG
+608 
-617 INKVNRQIPNEVFSW
+617 
-632 NYEAKL
+632 
-638 AFFAGMI
+638 
-645 DADDINSH
+645 
-653 QNENNFST
+653 
-661 VQIGSTNK
+661 
-669 ELALQQMALAQS
+669 
-681 IGIPAKIYHNH
+681 
-692 YTKKNPELIRY
+692 
-703 RVEFYP
+703 
-709 TDELVNYIVCKKKCD
+709 
-724 NYIESNVSG
+724 
-733 YAIESEVIKINPIH
+733 
-747 KEMYSY
+747 
-753 DVTTSSE
+753 
-760 HFEVSGIYSHN
+760 
-771 CRSFLTVDRFTD
+771 RSFLTVDRFTD

-789 NAKNFDP
+789 NAKNFNP

-844 SRHERLLGTSSDV
+844 ARHERLLGTSSDV
-857 APILWQHGAYARLKK
+857 APVLWQHGAYARLKK

-923 NDKCNQWKKVENIDY
+923 NDKCNQWKQAENIDY

-950 KFAKCLKSRFGE
+950 KFAKCLKSRFGSD
-962 NIFKELDGFDRNYI
+962 IFEKLDGFDRNYI

-1068 ECPSCGNTDNTT
+1068 ECPNCGNTDNTT

-1117 YAED
+1117 YTED